1 MDGGEQFHMSERP
14 PARPLPTPGEI
25 SRKFSGASDLVGIS
39 QVAGVWAGI
48 ISLILVTAWLGNLW
62 LIPPAAILLA
72 GLQHRFFTIYHE
84 LFHGCLTANVELG
97 HFLGKYFAAYPSLS
111 RYDGARQRHLDHHS
125 NAASAEDPDR
135 VSHCVDWRELAP
147 LMFAIP
153 FAVLRTIFG
162 WAPFEPELQ
171 RVLSE
176 RNNTPYPFG
185 PGEPVLIVAEAL
197 FIMACLG
204 ALCWMI
210 GASPLWA
217 LLYHFTLVLLMGPL
231 VVLRQW
237 VEHYVEED
245 AGIDPKYL
253 YVRSNCVE
261 RFLFSPMNFN
271 YHGVHHYYP
280 WIPHYKLPALQAY
293 LLERGVT
300 VSERSSYLQ
309 LLAGLPWKKN

>member
-1 MDGGEQFHMSERP
+1 MNERLTI
-14 PARPLPTPGEI
+14 RPLPTPGEI
-25 SRKFSGASDLVGIS
+25 SREFSGASDLIGIS
-39 QVAGVWAGI
+39 QVIGVWAGI
-48 ISLILVTAWLGNLW
+48 VSLVLVTAWLDSLW
-62 LIPPAAILLA
+62 LIPPAALLLA

-84 LFHGCLTANVELG
+84 AFHGCLTSNVELG

-125 NAASAEDPDR
+125 HAASGDDPDR

-153 FAVLRTIFG
+153 FAALRPILG
-162 WAPFEPELQ
+162 WAPFDTELQ

-176 RNNTPYPFG
+176 RDNTPYPFA
-185 PGEPVLIVAEAL
+185 PNEPVGIVAEAL
-197 FIMACLG
+197 LIMACLG

-210 GASPLWA
+210 GANPLWA
-217 LLYHFTLVLLMGPL
+217 LLYHITLVLVMAP
-231 VVLRQW
+231 VAVLRQW
-237 VEHYVEED
+237 VEHNVGDDESV
-245 AGIDPKYL
+245 DPKYL
-253 YVRSNCVE
+253 YVRSNRLE

-280 WIPHYKLPALQAY
+280 WIPHYKLPALQTY
-293 LLERGVT
+293 LLQRGVAIN
-300 VSERSSYLQ
+300 ERSSYLQ